1 MQTDKRLSPKQNEI
15 LRQLKANKWSRA
27 ATARAMSCGERDI
40 YRCVTR
46 LKQLGY
52 EIESN
57 PVANNKHGRNGR
69 VDKVKAYNS

>member
-15 LRQLKANKWSRA
+15 LRQLKLNDWNRA
-27 ATARAMSCGERDI
+27 ATARAMCCGERDI

-52 EIESN
+52 EIQSN
-57 PVANNKHGRNGR
+57 PLANNKHGRNGR
-69 VDKVKAYNS
+69 VNKVTAHTS